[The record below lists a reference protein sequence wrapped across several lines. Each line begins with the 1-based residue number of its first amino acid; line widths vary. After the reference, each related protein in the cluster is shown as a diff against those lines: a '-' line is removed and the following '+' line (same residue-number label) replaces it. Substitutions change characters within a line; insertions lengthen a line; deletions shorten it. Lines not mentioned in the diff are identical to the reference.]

1 MIIRE
6 LEDFNR
12 INDSEFSC
20 EFRKDTMELYV
31 EYVPE
36 ETTCITMDMNV
47 LSLVDAVLMLR
58 QLGIYIELEK
68 FSTERGT
75 YDE

>member
-1 MIIRE
+1 MIIKE

-20 EFRKDTMELYV
+20 EFRRDTMELYV

-36 ETTCITMDMNV
+36 EVTCMTVDMNI
-47 LSLVDAVLMLR
+47 LSMVDVVLMLR
-58 QLGIYIELEK
+58 LLGINIELERM
-68 FSTERGT
+68 SDNE
-75 YDE
+75 